1 MEDQQALFRLFN
13 PLSPTTRRTTR
24 VLQEIEAH
32 GMTLEELR
40 ISQAVQTV
48 PVVREVLRPS
58 LTTPTTNTVAQQPPA
73 PERRRLSGNNFDD
86 SFGQS
91 GSPDEQVIQARGR
104 RQVPLTFSPDV
115 NTTPL
120 RQQMARAKLAAM
132 SQAGGRLML
141 PQSHTRT
148 SPRKRLRLQDSPPA
162 RTGVSPVISS
172 LYSPSPDKLRRS
184 PVSKRLRL
192 SPALTDSQDHSLALR
207 ALSHGQLTSLISD
220 ILARYPQM
228 RQEVLTSL
236 PTPDLTHHE
245 DNLSFLKKN
254 IFKALPTTRLE
265 AKTDS
270 FAYNR
275 FRHKYNCRTINDNEY
290 FLSRVSV
297 HLLSFKKSLAE
308 GLKTLVE
315 SQHWVSTVDYVIM
328 AWSYVR

>member
-1 MEDQQALFRLFN
+1 MESGMLQLRRMSDPDNVTPVDITERMMFTAN
-13 PLSPTTRRTTR
+13 TELS
-24 VLQEIEAH
+24 
-32 GMTLEELR
+32 
-40 ISQAVQTV
+40 S
-48 PVVREVLRPS
+48 
-58 LTTPTTNTVAQQPPA
+58 PPA
-73 PERRRLSGNNFDD
+73 LS
-86 SFGQS
+86 Q
-91 GSPDEQVIQARGR
+91 DEEVIKARGR
-104 RQVPLTFSPDV
+104 RSVPLVYSPDV
-115 NTTPL
+115 TSRSPVRPKSSSKTVT
-120 RQQMARAKLAAM
+120 
-132 SQAGGRLML
+132 SSRLLL
-141 PQSHTRT
+141 PPTRS

-265 AKTDS
+265 PKTDS
-270 FAYNR
+270 LAYNR
-275 FRHKYNCRTINDNEY
+275 F
-290 FLSRVSV
+290 
-297 HLLSFKKSLAE
+297 
-308 GLKTLVE
+308 
-315 SQHWVSTVDYVIM
+315 
-328 AWSYVR
+328 SYK